1 MPMPFRA
8 FVAIATSAAIVNSS
22 TALFAG
28 RSDARPGSADV
39 NSAAACDARLIAN
52 LQPREF
58 QRPRQS
64 GAQSAAVPFMAR
76 SASPG
81 IAYLIPAKTGAT
93 LFARN
98 STGFDATVT
107 FAAGRGRLDMVA
119 NPAGPELVTS
129 GVSLAPPLAR
139 PGEYYLFDS
148 TGFILVRPSQKTFS
162 SFVIADHDFNF
173 DERRNGWPSEFAF
186 IPSGTLKIDT
196 LGVNSR
202 GNGVI
207 RHEPTRLYWILKMG
221 PTLPMFPHN
230 AVGHL
235 AIADAP
241 AGEGGI
247 ARWIG
252 PTEAL
257 ADMAH
262 RGAVVDEQRVE
273 LTSIAPLDPPQR
285 SSIALTQ
292 RQNIQCFRKADIDL
306 SRLVLPSDFS
316 ETSWPGFQN
325 EPGVPRPTQGAAA
338 KWRAVPRGE

>member
-1 MPMPFRA
+1 MAYRA
-8 FVAIATSAAIVNSS
+8 FLTIAAAAAIVD
-22 TALFAG
+22 TTYPAVG
-28 RSDARPGSADV
+28 RRSDDVQPGHENA
-39 NSAAACDARLIAN
+39 NSAAPCDARLIAN
-52 LQPREF
+52 RQPRAF

-64 GAQSAAVPFMAR
+64 GPQRAAVPYVSL

-98 STGFDATVT
+98 ATGFDAAVT

-129 GVSLAPPLAR
+129 GVSLAPPLAK

-148 TGFILVRPSQKTFS
+148 TGFILLRPSQKTFS
-162 SFVIADHDFNF
+162 SFVIADHEFNF

-186 IPSGTLKIDT
+186 TPNGTLKIDT
-196 LGVNSR
+196 LGVSSR
-202 GNGVI
+202 GRGVI
-207 RHEPTRLYWILKMG
+207 HHEPTRLYWILKMG

-230 AVGHL
+230 ALGRL

-241 AGEGGI
+241 PGEGGI

-273 LTSIAPLDPPQR
+273 LTSIAPL
-285 SSIALTQ
+285 
-292 RQNIQCFRKADIDL
+292 
-306 SRLVLPSDFS
+306 
-316 ETSWPGFQN
+316 
-325 EPGVPRPTQGAAA
+325 
-338 KWRAVPRGE
+338 